1 MIDLWGNKVS
11 ESLWVIEGEYCKRGI
26 GNSFFHATIVE
37 EGHPDAV
44 EYKPLIKYGKK
55 WPWYYVCDQ
64 GKYLSM
70 KFGKSTQF
78 PRILDYTR
86 KQQRKTKQG
95 EYLTPLQFNM
105 AIPNAVAKQIMP
117 DFKFT
122 PQSNSQTGKLK
133 NNVNIGV
140 PYHRGVKETFHPLD
154 EGYYTEL
161 GISKE
166 EWERAPRMA
175 QIIKEMAFV
184 DHVDAVTSNNKL
196 SNLRWTTPRGNSP
209 YVKYQEGITDIKP
222 KIHQYSNGKKY
233 KRVNL

>member
-1 MIDLWGNKVS
+1 MIDLWGNKVN
-11 ESLWVIEGEYCKRGI
+11 ENLWVIEGEYSNRGT
-26 GNSFFHATIVE
+26 GNNFFHATIVE

-44 EYKPLIKYGKK
+44 EYIPLTRHGVV
-55 WPWYYVCDQ
+55 WPGYYVCDQ

-86 KQQRKTKQG
+86 KQQLKEG
-95 EYLTPLQFNM
+95 SNYLTPLQFNM
-105 AIPNAVAKQIMP
+105 AIPNATAKQLMP

-122 PQSNSQTGKLK
+122 PQSCSRTGKLK

-154 EGYYTEL
+154 DGYYSEL
-161 GISKE
+161 GIPKE
-166 EWERAPRMA
+166 EWEAAPIMR
-175 QIIKEMAFV
+175 QIVKEAVFV
-184 DHVDAVTSNNKL
+184 DHVDTVTSNNNIT
-196 SNLRWTTPRGNSP
+196 NLRWTTPRGNSP

-222 KIHQYSNGKKY
+222 KSPYADGKKY
-233 KRVNL
+233 KRVNS